1 MVDSF
6 LKKHETR
13 IYDDLSNSS
22 EKNITSLIQKVAD
35 FVIYPEI
42 TIDVNVNGTTNVL
55 KACIQN
61 KIRKIIFASSAFV
74 YGDCNK
80 LPITEKSDT
89 CPTSPYVSS
98 YQLRMK

>member
-1 MVDSF
+1 MVESCKEFDVVIHLAAKSD
-6 LKKHETR
+6 
-13 IYDDLSNSS
+13 IANS
-22 EKNITSLIQKVAD
+22 
-35 FVIYPEI
+35 VIYLEI

-61 KIRKIIFASSAFV
+61 KIRKIIFAPSAFV

-89 CPTSPYVSS
+89 SHTSPYGSS

>member
-1 MVDSF
+1 
-6 LKKHETR
+6 
-13 IYDDLSNSS
+13 
-22 EKNITSLIQKVAD
+22 
-35 FVIYPEI
+35 
-42 TIDVNVNGTTNVL
+42 VL

-61 KIRKIIFASSAFV
+61 KIRKIIFAPSAFV

-89 CPTSPYVSS
+89 SHTSPYGSS